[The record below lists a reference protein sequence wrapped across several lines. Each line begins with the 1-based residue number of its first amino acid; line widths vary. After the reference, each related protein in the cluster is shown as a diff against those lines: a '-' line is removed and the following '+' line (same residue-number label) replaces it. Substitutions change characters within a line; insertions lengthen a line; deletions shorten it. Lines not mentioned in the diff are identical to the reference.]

1 MKACFV
7 AVKLI
12 TLQFKVLCMK
22 QQADYQSDLQAIRSM
37 MQRSSKF
44 LSLSGWSGVM
54 AGIYGLLAAYQAQK
68 QLAFDPMA
76 MEAAGLK
83 GWDAYTA
90 LHGMMLL
97 AAVLLVLSIGTAAWM
112 ARQKAHKQGDIVWTA
127 ASRRLLAD
135 LAVPLLTGGFLLLGL
150 AWMGYH
156 SLLLPSSLL
165 FYGITLYQAGPVTY
179 TALRILGLLNLAL
192 GFVALLLPEYAMLF
206 WAAGFGILHIV
217 YGLFI
222 HFRYEK

>member
-1 MKACFV
+1 
-7 AVKLI
+7 
-12 TLQFKVLCMK
+12 MK
-22 QQADYQSDLQAIRSM
+22 QQTDYLSDLQAIRSM

-54 AGIYGLLAAYQAQK
+54 AGIYGLLAAYLAQ
-68 QLAFDPMA
+68 QYLQFDAAA
-76 MEAAGLK
+76 MEAAGLT
-83 GWDAYTA
+83 GVEAFAA
-90 LHGMMLL
+90 LSGMMAL
-97 AAVLLVLSIGTAAWM
+97 AGCLLVLSLGTAAWM
-112 ARQKAHKQGDIVWTA
+112 ARRKAQKQGESVWTT

-135 LAVPLLTGGFLLLGL
+135 LAVPLFTGGFLLLGL

-156 SLLLPSSLL
+156 SLLLPTSLL

-192 GFVALLLPEYAMLF
+192 GFLALLMPENALLF
-206 WAAGFGILHIV
+206 WAAGFGLLHIV

>member
-1 MKACFV
+1 
-7 AVKLI
+7 
-12 TLQFKVLCMK
+12 MK
-22 QQADYQSDLQAIRSM
+22 QQTDYLSDLQAIRSM

-54 AGIYGLLAAYQAQK
+54 AGIYGLLAAYIAVFR
-68 QLAFDPMA
+68 LDFDPIVLQA
-76 MEAAGLK
+76 IGFTDWEAFAELR
-83 GWDAYTA
+83 
-90 LHGMMLL
+90 GMMVL
-97 AAVLLVLSIGTAAWM
+97 AALLLVLSIGTAAWM
-112 ARQKAHKQGDIVWTA
+112 ARRKANKQGEVVWTA

-135 LAVPLLTGGFLLLGL
+135 LAVPLLTGGMLLLAFTWLG
-150 AWMGYH
+150 AF
-156 SLLLPSSLL
+156 SLLLPISLL

-192 GFVALLLPEYAMLF
+192 GFLALLLPEHAMLF
-206 WAAGFGILHIV
+206 WAAGFGLLHIV

>member
-1 MKACFV
+1 MHFKA
-7 AVKLI
+7 
-12 TLQFKVLCMK
+12 LCMK
-22 QQADYQSDLQAIRSM
+22 QQTDYLSDLQAIRSM

-54 AGIYGLLAAYQAQK
+54 AGIYGLLAAYIAVFR
-68 QLAFDPMA
+68 LDFDPIVLQA
-76 MEAAGLK
+76 IGFTGWEAFAELR
-83 GWDAYTA
+83 
-90 LHGMMLL
+90 GMMVL
-97 AAVLLVLSIGTAAWM
+97 AALLLVLSIGTAAWM
-112 ARQKAHKQGDIVWTA
+112 ARHKANKQGEVVWTA

-135 LAVPLLTGGFLLLGL
+135 LAVPLLTGGMLLLAFTWLG
-150 AWMGYH
+150 AFT
-156 SLLLPSSLL
+156 LLLPISLL

-192 GFVALLLPEYAMLF
+192 GFLALLLPEHALLF
-206 WAAGFGILHIV
+206 WAAGFGLLHIV